1 MNFDLIIVGNEL
13 LNGKIE
19 DRNTHYIAKEL
30 YKHGHTLRKVHII
43 GDEEK
48 LYFEAL
54 DAAFNESDVVITT
67 GGLGPTKDDLTKS
80 ILAKYFDKEISHSE
94 KAMEVAKLHYK
105 RGNKEYDTEKIKYH
119 LFPKDFEVVLNP
131 VGYAPGLSY
140 TQDGKSVFATPGVPT
155 EFQAMLSQEILP
167 SLAQKS
173 EKQIKHVIVKTWKI
187 PEAKIFH
194 DLCPTLWDEL
204 AQFGEVSSL
213 PHMTGVD
220 IGVKLI
226 GDDKTNSENEKKV
239 LQIIQNSAI
248 RDNIWHIGPET
259 MEEVIIKEATAKKLK
274 IGFAE
279 SCTGGLLASKIT
291 DVSGSSA
298 VFWGSVVSYAN
309 EVKMK
314 SLNVAEETLKAHGA
328 VSKETAFEMA
338 KGARE
343 HLDVDI
349 AVTTTGIAGPGGGSK
364 EKPVGT
370 VGIGVSTLKNTES
383 DLYYFTG
390 TRTSLKERFA
400 RFALLKLLETI
411 RDY

>member
-30 YKHGHTLRKVHII
+30 YKHGHNLRKVHII

-54 DAAFNESDVVITT
+54 DAAFNKSDVVITT

-80 ILAKYFDKEISHSE
+80 ILAKYFDKEILPSE
-94 KAMEVAKLHYK
+94 KAMEIAQFHYK
-105 RGNKEYDTEKIKYH
+105 RGNREYDAEKIQYH
-119 LFPKDFEVVLNP
+119 MFPKDFDVVLNP

-140 TQDGKSVFATPGVPT
+140 KKDGKVVFATPGVPT
-155 EFQAMLSQEILP
+155 EFQAMLSKEILP
-167 SLAQKS
+167 KLAQTS
-173 EKQIKHVIVKTWKI
+173 EKQIKHVIVKTWKV

-204 AQFGEVSSL
+204 SQFGEVSSL

-226 GDDKTNSENEKKV
+226 GDAKTNTENELRV
-239 LQIIQNSAI
+239 LQIINSSAI
-248 RDNIWHIGPET
+248 KEHIWHIGPET

-314 SLNVAEETLKAHGA
+314 SLNVKQDTLKAFGA
-328 VSKETAFEMA
+328 VSRETAYEMA

-343 HLDVDI
+343 HLAVDI
-349 AVTTTGIAGPGGGSK
+349 AITTTGIAGPGGGSK

-370 VGIGVSTLKNTES
+370 VGIGISTNTHTDSEI
-383 DLYYFTG
+383 YYFTG

-400 RFALLKLLETI
+400 RVALLKLLEAI
-411 RDY
+411 RNS